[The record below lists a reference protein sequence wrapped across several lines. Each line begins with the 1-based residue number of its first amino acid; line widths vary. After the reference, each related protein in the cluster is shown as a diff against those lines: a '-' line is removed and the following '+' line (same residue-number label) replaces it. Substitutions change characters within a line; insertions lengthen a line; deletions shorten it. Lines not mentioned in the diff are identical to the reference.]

1 MKRFSFRL
9 QSVLNYRGQV
19 EKDLEDRLALKNKEL
34 LEQRAKVDTL
44 KQYNDWIC
52 DELENN
58 LQVGC
63 DANTARIYSDYIKKL
78 GIDIKDQQRCLAEI
92 QYEADNIR
100 AQLIK
105 AAQDEKILSTLRGKY
120 WKTYVHEFYHEEE
133 KAIDNVLSHKY
144 FKEKENA

>member
-9 QSVLNYRGQV
+9 QSILNYRGQL

-34 LEQRAKVDTL
+34 LEQRANVHTL
-44 KQYNDWIC
+44 ERYNDWIC
-52 DELENN
+52 DELESN

-63 DANTARIYSDYIKKL
+63 DANTARIYGDYIKRL
-78 GIDIKDQQRCLAEI
+78 GMDIKDQQRCLAEL

-105 AAQDEKILSTLRGKY
+105 AAQDEKILSTLRDKY
-120 WKTYVHEFYHEEE
+120 WETYVHEFYHEEE
-133 KAIDNVLSHKY
+133 KVIDNVLSHKY
-144 FKEKENA
+144 FEERENA